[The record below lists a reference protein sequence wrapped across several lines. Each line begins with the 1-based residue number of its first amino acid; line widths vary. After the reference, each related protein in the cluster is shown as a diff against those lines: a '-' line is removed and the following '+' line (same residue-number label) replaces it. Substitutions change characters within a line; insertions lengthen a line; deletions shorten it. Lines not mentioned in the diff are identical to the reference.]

1 MDTPKASENKG
12 PAPGQ
17 PSQSAAQ
24 PALGNILSFAK
35 NIFVSTQSIIGIDAG
50 SSVVKIAQIQK
61 TARGYILANY
71 IVRTLPPPAKENP
84 PEKKRLIQEWL
95 KAFVADSRVKT
106 NLCRLAIWGKGVYIF
121 SLNVPILNKKDLRG
135 AVSMELKK
143 RLPFQLNLDTIVF
156 DFFTTGRTHDE
167 KGLHTLQ
174 VTCIACDR
182 LLLEEQAQF
191 IKDAGLRPVSLSAIA
206 DCLGNI
212 LPFCLKLEP
221 EKTIALLDMGAN
233 SSTLNFYKGNS
244 LRFSR
249 EIPIGGDH
257 LTHALARTIP
267 GPGGPIA
274 ISIDEAEKIKRQCG
288 IPLENEAKME
298 FLTDFGLLLGE
309 QIAAMLRTTLERLIM
324 EINRT
329 VNYYASTFRTPAIEE
344 LFITGGSS
352 RLKNLNKFF
361 LNNLKELKKVETL
374 PALKAV
380 KGWQD
385 AGLARQELVM
395 EQASPH
401 LAAAFG
407 IAIGGGG
414 SVNLLPAKEKLEQRM
429 AFLTFILKISFPLI
443 LALSLCYYA
452 LAYIDALKIRGMI
465 KKTEE
470 EILRLE
476 PTAKK
481 AREYLDTKTKI
492 EQRKTL
498 LANAGS
504 RQPNW
509 TGALKELSNITS
521 DEIVLSRITA
531 GEDKEPGGL
540 RLEGKISSR
549 YAIVDVALMQYVL
562 ALEESPYFSRARLVS
577 STQDMYSAVPAADF
591 EIICQLTY

>member
-1 MDTPKASENKG
+1 MKNPNTSETKTPN
-12 PAPGQ
+12 PAAK
-17 PSQSAAQ
+17 SQLKS
-24 PALGNILSFAK
+24 PFSNIFSFLR
-35 NIFVSTQSIIGIDAG
+35 NLFVSTQSIIGIDAG

-61 TARGYILANY
+61 TARGFYLANY
-71 IVRTLPPPAKENP
+71 ITRTLPPPAKENP
-84 PEKKRLIQEWL
+84 PEKKRLIQEWI
-95 KAFVADSRVKT
+95 KAFAADARVKT
-106 NLCRLAIWGKGVYIF
+106 NLCRLTVWGKGVYVF
-121 SLNVPILNKKDLRG
+121 SLNVPVLNKKDLRG

-143 RLPFQLNLDTIVF
+143 RLPFQLNLDAIIF
-156 DFFTTGRTHDE
+156 DFFVTGQHRDE
-167 KGLHTLQ
+167 KGLYTLQ

-182 LLLEEQAQF
+182 VMLEEQAQF
-191 IKDAGLRPVSLSAIA
+191 IKGAGLRPIGLSTIA

-212 LPFCLKLEP
+212 LPFCVRLEP
-221 EKTIALLDMGAN
+221 EKTVALLDMGAN
-233 SSTLNFYKGNS
+233 SSTLNFYKGS
-244 LRFSR
+244 LLRFSR

-267 GPGGPIA
+267 TPNGQVA
-274 ISIDEAEKIKRQCG
+274 ISIDDAEKIKRQCG
-288 IPLENEAKME
+288 IPLEDEAKIE
-298 FLTDFGLLLGE
+298 FLTDFGTLLGE

-329 VNYYASTFRTPAIEE
+329 VNYYISTFKTPAIEE
-344 LFITGGSS
+344 LLITGGSS

-407 IAIGGGG
+407 IAIGNGGR
-414 SVNLLPAKEKLEQRM
+414 VNLLPAKEKLEQKA
-429 AFLTFILKISFPLI
+429 AFLNFILKVSFPI
-443 LALSLCYYA
+443 IIALSLCYYA
-452 LAYIDALKIRGMI
+452 LAYIDALKIKAMI
-465 KKTEE
+465 KKTDA

-476 PTAKK
+476 PTVKK

-498 LANAGS
+498 LEKAGS
-504 RQPNW
+504 KQPNW
-509 TGALKELSNITS
+509 PGILKELSNIST
-521 DEIVLSRITA
+521 DEIILSKITTGA
-531 GEDKEPGGL
+531 DNDPGSL

-549 YAIVDVALMQYVL
+549 YAIVDVELMQYVL
-562 ALEESPYFSRARLVS
+562 ALEESPYFSRARLAYS
-577 STQDMYSAVPAADF
+577 SPDMYSAVPAADF
-591 EIICQLTY
+591 VIDCRLTY